1 MPGLNCQF
9 LKNVPLKNLT
19 LWDKN
24 FRDIAPEAFAR
35 LKNKIKE
42 LGVFKPLLAVAG
54 KEPGTYQIIGGNQ
67 RLKAYRELG
76 FEAAD
81 IIFFPDLTDKKIITK
96 IALADNQSDGT
107 TNMQQLSAL
116 LAECDLSAADLAD
129 YALSGES
136 LSIPDLLLEGENPA
150 EIKEVPLPLEDE
162 IKSRV
167 KAGQIWRLG
176 EHLLLCGDSTNPADI
191 NRLMGGLNA
200 DLVVTDPPYNMNYQ
214 GAGNREPRRTQKIKN
229 DHLPAKE
236 FEAFLS
242 KIYQN
247 IFTVLKEK
255 GSFYVFYKELGKGMF
270 ITALERSGLTFK
282 QQLIWLK
289 NQFVLGGAKYQ
300 NIYEPCLFGC
310 KGKSIGTWNGGRNKA
325 NALDDLDFMNEA
337 ELRQAVKDLRA
348 VLTPDVVCVDKPLKN
363 DLHPT
368 MKPIKLLAHLIENS
382 SKSGDIVLDLFG
394 GSGST
399 LIACEQLKRKC
410 RMVELDAHYCDVI
423 LTRWERFTG
432 KAAELLQGA

>member
-1 MPGLNCQF
+1 MGIKTEF
-9 LKNVPLKNLT
+9 VKNIPLKNLN

-24 FRDIAPEAFAR
+24 FRDISPEAFAR

-42 LGVFKPLLAVAG
+42 LGVFKPLLAIAG
-54 KEPGTYQIIGGNQ
+54 KEDGTYQIIGGNQ

-76 FEAAD
+76 FESAD
-81 IIFFPDLTDKKIITK
+81 IILFPDLTDNKIITK

-107 TNMQQLSAL
+107 TDMEQLSAL

-150 EIKEVPLPLEDE
+150 EVKEVPLPAEEE
-162 IKSRV
+162 IKPRV

-191 NRLMGGLNA
+191 NRLMGGLGA
-200 DLVVTDPPYNMNYQ
+200 DLVLTDPPYNMNYQ
-214 GAGNREPRRTQKIKN
+214 GAGNSEPRRTQKIKN

-236 FEAFLS
+236 FEAFLA

-247 IFTVLKEK
+247 IFAALKEK
-255 GSFYVFYKELGKGMF
+255 GSFYVFYKELGKGVF

-325 NALDDLDFMNEA
+325 NAIEDFDFMNEE
-337 ELRQAVKDLRA
+337 ELRSAIKDLMA
-348 VLTPDVVCVDKPLKN
+348 FLTPDIIRVDKPLKN

-368 MKPIKLLAHLIENS
+368 MKPIKLLAQFIENS
-382 SKSGDIVLDLFG
+382 SKKGDIVLDLFG

-399 LIACEQLKRKC
+399 LIACEQLLRRC
-410 RMVELDAHYCDVI
+410 RAAEIDPHYCDVI
-423 LTRWERFTG
+423 LTRWEKFTG
-432 KAAELLQGA
+432 KTAERVKGA